1 MSYKTKYNGGKD
13 KRPGGK
19 ERMIPKTFRLPESLW
34 DRAVDKADGLMSL
47 SAVVRRLLEMW
58 VNDEIDIY
66 RKK

>member
-1 MSYKTKYNGGKD
+1 
-13 KRPGGK
+13 
-19 ERMIPKTFRLPESLW
+19 MIPKTFRLPESLW